1 MENHEDLLSAE
12 EQAEPVALG
21 AEGDAPL
28 GVVAEPVKEVT
39 LEAEPVKE
47 VEAEKSPEVEPVKEA
62 TPPLDTKADIEI
74 SMSPDSASDPPTE
87 VYSPKRAL
95 SSIVEDFSHFER
107 FYSQFPSHASVVFSC
122 VTSLRHALRDFRE
135 MVQQPELDL
144 Q

>member
-28 GVVAEPVKEVT
+28 GVVAEPAKEVT
-39 LEAEPVKE
+39 LEAEPVTE
-47 VEAEKSPEVEPVKEA
+47 VKSPEVEPVKEA